1 MKHIGIVACSA
12 EGAALC
18 YTTIVN
24 EAGKILG
31 EFKHPEISMHTPPLS
46 KYMEYIN
53 KDDWINVGKLI
64 VVSIEKLAKIG
75 AEFAIIPDNTIHRAF
90 EYAERHSPIPLL
102 NIASEVLEQANQS
115 KYKSIGVLGTKY
127 LMESTVYSDLMKEKD
142 MTYLIP
148 SKIERDNINKIIF
161 DELTSGICTE
171 KSLEYS
177 KIIIDK
183 LKDAGCDAVVLGCTE
198 LPLLIKQEYSS
209 LPVLDSTRI
218 LAKAAL
224 NYAIQ

>member
-1 MKHIGIVACSA
+1 MKHIGIIACSA

-24 EAGKILG
+24 EASKILG

-46 KYMEYIN
+46 QYMGYIE
-53 KDDWINVGKLI
+53 KDDWISVGKLI
-64 VVSIEKLAKIG
+64 IVSIEKLATIG

-90 EYAERHSPIPLL
+90 DYAEKHSPIPLL
-102 NIASEVLEQANQS
+102 NIASEVLEQAEQS
-115 KYKSIGVLGTKY
+115 NYKSIGVLGTKY
-127 LMESTVYSDLMKEKD
+127 LMESTVYSDLMKQKE
-142 MTYLIP
+142 MSYNIP
-148 SKIERDNINKIIF
+148 SKIERENINTIIF
-161 DELTSGICTE
+161 DELTNGICTE
-171 KSLEYS
+171 KSREYS

-183 LKDAGCDAVVLGCTE
+183 LKETGCDAVILGCTE
-198 LPLLIKQEYSS
+198 LPLLIKQEDSS
-209 LPVLDSTRI
+209 LPLLDSTRI